1 MGLGEERNE
10 SEVTRKITQGEPMRN
25 VIVLSTTAAALVL
38 GGLAATPALA
48 ATGSQIVAFTV
59 ADGVLAI
66 TPGTPALGVN
76 SLLSGGVTTV
86 SVALGVT
93 TVLDSRIA
101 STGWAVSASTTD
113 FTLTQAPGA
122 TSLVIPKANAKF
134 SVPLAPLSVVG
145 TPALTFARVSAP
157 QAVDATGDVVNLVVA
172 TATGVNTGSFAP
184 QLDAVVPNGTPTGA
198 YTGTIT
204 QTVV

>member
-1 MGLGEERNE
+1 MGVNRGRNE
-10 SEVTRKITQGEPMRN
+10 SGVTRKTTQGEPMRN
-25 VIVLSTTAAALVL
+25 AVVLSTTAAALVL

-48 ATGSQIVAFTV
+48 ATGSQVVAFTV

-66 TPGTPALGVN
+66 TPGTPALGVG
-76 SLLSGGVTTV
+76 SALSGGVTTV
-86 SVALGVT
+86 TVALGVT
-93 TVLDSRIA
+93 TVLDSRIG
-101 STGWAVSASTTD
+101 SSGWAVSASTTD

-122 TSLVIPKANAKF
+122 VGQVIPRANAKF

-145 TPALTFARVSAP
+145 TPALTFTRVGTP
-157 QAVDATGDVVNLVVA
+157 QSVDANGNVANLVVA
-172 TATGVNTGSFAP
+172 TATGVNTGTFAP
-184 QLDAVVPNGTPTGA
+184 QLDAVVPNGSPAGA

>member
-1 MGLGEERNE
+1 
-10 SEVTRKITQGEPMRN
+10 MRN
-25 VIVLSTTAAALVL
+25 VIVLSTTTAALVI

-48 ATGSQIVAFTV
+48 ATGSQVVAFTV

-66 TPGTPALGVN
+66 TPGTPALGAT
-76 SLLSGGVTTV
+76 SLLTGGVTTV
-86 SVALGVT
+86 TVPLGVT

-113 FTLTQAPGA
+113 FTLTQVPGA
-122 TSLVIPKANAKF
+122 PSLVILKANARF
-134 SVPLAPLSVVG
+134 SVPLAPVSAVG
-145 TPALTFARVSAP
+145 TPALTFARVSVP
-157 QAVDATGDVVNLVVA
+157 QAVDATGTVANLVVA
-172 TATGVNTGSFAP
+172 TATGINTATFAL
-184 QLDAVVPNGTPTGA
+184 QLDTVVPNGSPAGA

>member
-1 MGLGEERNE
+1 
-10 SEVTRKITQGEPMRN
+10 MRN
-25 VIVLSTTAAALVL
+25 AIVLSTTAAALVL

-48 ATGSQIVAFTV
+48 STGSQVVAFTV

-66 TPGTPALGVN
+66 TPGTPAVGVS

-86 SVALGVT
+86 TVALGVT
-93 TVLDSRIA
+93 TVVDSRIA
-101 STGWAVSASTTD
+101 STGWAVSASTSD

-122 TSLVIPKANAKF
+122 AGQLIPRANARF
-134 SVPLAPLSVVG
+134 SVPLAPLGVVG
-145 TPALTFARVSAP
+145 TPAPTFARVSSP
-157 QAVDATGDVVNLVVA
+157 QAVDAGGNVANLVVA
-172 TATGVNTGSFAP
+172 TATGVNTGTFAP
-184 QLDAVVPNGTPTGA
+184 QLDAVVPNGSAAGA

>member
-1 MGLGEERNE
+1 
-10 SEVTRKITQGEPMRN
+10 MRN

-48 ATGSQIVAFTV
+48 STGSQIVAFTV

-66 TPGTPALGVN
+66 TPGTPAVGAS

-86 SVALGVT
+86 TVALGVT

-101 STGWAVSASTTD
+101 STGWAVSAGTTD

-122 TSLVIPKANAKF
+122 TGQLIPRANAKF
-134 SVPLAPLSVVG
+134 SVPLAPLGVVG
-145 TPALTFARVSAP
+145 TPALTFARVSSP
-157 QAVDATGDVVNLVVA
+157 QAVDAGGNVANLVVA
-172 TATGVNTGSFAP
+172 TATGVNTGTFAP
-184 QLDAVVPNGTPTGA
+184 QLDAVVPNGSVAGA

>member
-59 ADGVLAI
+59 ADGVVAI

-122 TSLVIPKANAKF
+122 PGQLIPRANAKF

-145 TPALTFARVSAP
+145 TPALTFARAASP
-157 QAVDATGDVVNLVVA
+157 QAVDANGNVANLVVA
-172 TATGVNTGSFAP
+172 TATGVNTATFAP
-184 QLDAVVPNGTPTGA
+184 QLDAVVPNGSPSGA